1 MNKFSWPFVVASQ
14 NSVLELI
21 ALNLGHENEIFTS
34 RIVSAHFQNQDSDE
48 AFFIIHYFIGDR
60 DFDKN
65 IN

>member
-1 MNKFSWPFVVASQ
+1 MAVCCCKPEFCTWTYYFEFRPWEWNFYF
-14 NSVLELI
+14 
-21 ALNLGHENEIFTS
+21 